1 VTAFFIPPISFV
13 PFFAS
18 AGSFLYI
25 DFIMPDN
32 LLLIVFGILSTIGL
46 LVGGIAIY
54 LAMQSAK
61 KKEGELMM
69 AFWAFVALAGLT
81 FAGMSWAYFIM
92 PILVN
97 RLF

>member
-1 VTAFFIPPISFV
+1 VTDFFTAHFIGSPH
-13 PFFAS
+13 FAS

-25 DFIMPDN
+25 NFIMPDN

-61 KKEGELMM
+61 KKDGELMM

-81 FAGMSWAYFIM
+81 FAGMSWAYFII
-92 PILVN
+92 PILAN